1 MCTYAFPYVHTQF
14 LSPVQDRKYYANPR
28 LYNMVRVARI
38 KCSSDIA
45 HTNSDTK
52 LKRAICYCL
61 CHVLHITIDCN
72 FKLQNVWCRIFT
84 IASLL
89 DDMISFACDR
99 TSRQLTTTLQVV
111 TDSCGDLRF
120 VLRELAYC
128 IEDDRGSF
136 QPTG

>member
-1 MCTYAFPYVHTQF
+1 MYGAEF
-14 LSPVQDRKYYANPR
+14 LP
-28 LYNMVRVARI
+28 L
-38 KCSSDIA
+38 
-45 HTNSDTK
+45 
-52 LKRAICYCL
+52 
-61 CHVLHITIDCN
+61 
-72 FKLQNVWCRIFT
+72 
-84 IASLL
+84 ASLL